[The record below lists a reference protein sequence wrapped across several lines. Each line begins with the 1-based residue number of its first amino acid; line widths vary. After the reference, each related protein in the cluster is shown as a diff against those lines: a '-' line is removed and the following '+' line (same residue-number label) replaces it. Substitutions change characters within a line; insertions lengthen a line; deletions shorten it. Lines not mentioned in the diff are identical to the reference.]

1 MNQEDVRRF
10 QQACGQPVQFSISPS
25 FDENHEQAF
34 LYAELVREEAQELAE
49 AFRDKDIVGVAD
61 GAADLIWVVFGLC
74 NAMGIDLEP
83 VWKEVRDSNM
93 SKIPHDGKVI
103 RREDGKILK
112 PESYFKPDIKKALG
126 L

>member
-1 MNQEDVRRF
+1 MIQEQTEVKIF
-10 QQACGQPVQFSISPS
+10 QQLCGQPVAYQPTV
-25 FDENHEQAF
+25 DTNHEQAF
-34 LYAELVREEAQELAE
+34 LYAELVREEAQEIAD
-49 AFRDKDIVGVAD
+49 AFRERNIVGVAD

-93 SKIPHDGKVI
+93 SKIPANGQVL

-112 PESYFKPDIKKALG
+112 PETYFKPNIEKALG